1 MTSSLIAEI
10 SCAIASAT
18 REAFRVKDCF
28 SAAGGCINRSLI
40 LVGDNDRRFFVKINK
55 ANLLAMFEAESED
68 LFMLANARSLR
79 VPVPLTHGLAAGE
92 SFLVMEWLDL
102 SRRGD
107 GQKLGEQLAWLH
119 RNSWHAFGWPHDNTI
134 GGTHQVNR
142 PANDW
147 VQFYRNQR
155 LRPQLELAARHG
167 AASNLIDSGNR
178 LLASLGSFF
187 SGYLPQ
193 PSLLHGDLWHGNT
206 GFCEDM
212 PVVFDPAAY
221 YGDRESDIAMTELF
235 GGFPGAFYAAYN
247 AAWPLDPG
255 YTTRKLLYQL
265 YHLLN
270 HFNLFG
276 GDYCSQ
282 SQAAISRLLAEL

>member
-18 REAFRVKDCF
+18 GEAFRVKDCF

-55 ANLLAMFEAESED
+55 ADLLAMFEAESED

-79 VPVPLTHGLAAGE
+79 VPVPLTYGLAAGE
-92 SFLVMEWLDL
+92 SFLVMEWLHL

-167 AASNLIDSGNR
+167 AASNLIDAATACSLALVVSFRDICRSQVCCMAICGMETRGFVRICR
-178 LLASLGSFF
+178 LSSTRLRITGTAS
-187 SGYLPQ
+187 Q
-193 PSLLHGDLWHGNT
+193 
-206 GFCEDM
+206 
-212 PVVFDPAAY
+212 
-221 YGDRESDIAMTELF
+221 
-235 GGFPGAFYAAYN
+235 
-247 AAWPLDPG
+247 
-255 YTTRKLLYQL
+255 
-265 YHLLN
+265 
-270 HFNLFG
+270 
-276 GDYCSQ
+276 
-282 SQAAISRLLAEL
+282 ISR